1 MAENRTTDA
10 VKLNLRLPKS
20 LHRQLVQQAA
30 RRNVS
35 LNTEI
40 VEQLQG
46 SQARSHKD
54 LQKKLV
60 EAVTK
65 SMRDSPPS
73 EWWQQKME
81 AKPISLVWL
90 PKEWENT
97 LSELLTKAVR
107 DSARVAAETT
117 AEILQKENRDLRPP
131 G

>member
-46 SQARSHKD
+46 SRARSYKELQNVLFHVVKD
-54 LQKKLV
+54 YMEV
-60 EAVTK
+60 
-65 SMRDSPPS
+65 SPHL
-73 EWWQQKME
+73 ELFRERARQE
-81 AKPISLVWL
+81 IT
-90 PKEWENT
+90 KEWEVI
-97 LSELLTKAVR
+97 LSQLLKKTVM
-107 DSARVAAETT
+107 DCARVAAETT
-117 AEILQKENRDLRPP
+117 AEILQKENKNLGRLADR
-131 G
+131 

>member
-20 LHRQLVQQAA
+20 LHRQLVQQAT

-46 SQARSHKD
+46 SRARSYKD
-54 LQKKLV
+54 LQNTLV
-60 EAVTK
+60 EAFTK

-73 EWWQQKME
+73 EWWQQKLE
-81 AKPISLVWL
+81 AKQISV
-90 PKEWENT
+90 EWEK
-97 LSELLTKAVR
+97 LLTKAVR

-117 AEILQKENRDLRPP
+117 AEILQRENRNLRPP

>member
-1 MAENRTTDA
+1 MRRPNMAENRTTDA

-20 LHRQLVQQAA
+20 LHRQLVQQSA

-60 EAVTK
+60 EVVTK
-65 SMRDSPPS
+65 SMSDSPPS
-73 EWWQQKME
+73 ERVREWLQQKKE
-81 AKPISLVWL
+81 AKPVSLVWL
-90 PKEWENT
+90 SKEWEST
-97 LSELLTKAVR
+97 LDKLLTKDVM
-107 DSARVAAETT
+107 D
-117 AEILQKENRDLRPP
+117 
-131 G
+131 

>member
-46 SQARSHKD
+46 SRARSYKELQNVLFHVVKD
-54 LQKKLV
+54 YMEV
-60 EAVTK
+60 
-65 SMRDSPPS
+65 SPHL
-73 EWWQQKME
+73 ELFRERARQE
-81 AKPISLVWL
+81 IT
-90 PKEWENT
+90 KEWE
-97 LSELLTKAVR
+97 V
-107 DSARVAAETT
+107 
-117 AEILQKENRDLRPP
+117 ILRKMRI
-131 G
+131 